1 MFQYPKSYLQWAMF
15 RAAEMQGC
23 AHVNRVAYI
32 YTYPDIVFYLKI
44 KLEKKNKTA
53 IQHDE

>member
-1 MFQYPKSYLQWAMF
+1 MFQYPKLYLQWAMF